1 MQPATLRRHGQ
12 RGTYDLKS
20 VKDVFDDCFIS
31 HVSYAVDGL
40 PACMPMIALIME
52 DPEADTLR
60 SSELGERLS
69 NGANEDLKNGIQKD
83 GNTTFVY
90 LHGHPSTK
98 LMELVREANR
108 RQSED
113 VQSTTET
120 NGQIANNKSLGEVK
134 VCITATKVDGLVL
147 SSAPNGHTFNYRSAT
162 IHGTCEPVSS
172 KTTKHAVMRA
182 VTQKIVAN
190 RWEEVNPVASMQ
202 VSLVYVVKV
211 HIDALS
217 VKSRTGIPGI
227 QPRNKEKDGP
237 DIQIPPWTGVIPL
250 WEELGTPVDS
260 GLTPNAVVSGN
271 LKAYIE
277 TRNERQQAYSK
288 KAASS

>member
-12 RGTYDLKS
+12 RGTYDLESAKN
-20 VKDVFDDCFIS
+20 VFDDCFIA
-31 HVSYAVDGL
+31 HVSYVVDGL
-40 PACMPMIALIME
+40 PVCMPMIALVME
-52 DPEADTLR
+52 DPEADTIR
-60 SSELGERLS
+60 SSEPRQRLS
-69 NGANEDLKNGIQKD
+69 NGTNGALKSGIQKD
-83 GNTTFVY
+83 ANNTFVY

-98 LMELVREANR
+98 LMELVRGANR
-108 RQSED
+108 SSSED

-120 NGQIANNKSLGEVK
+120 NGQIVNNSLGEVK

-147 SSAPNGHTFNYRSAT
+147 SSAPNGHAFNYRSAT

-172 KTTKHAVMRA
+172 KTTKLSVMRA

-237 DIQIPPWTGVIPL
+237 DIQTPPWTGVIPL

-260 GLTPNAVVSGN
+260 GLTPNAVVSDS
-271 LKAYIE
+271 LKTYIKS
-277 TRNERQQAYSK
+277 RNQRQQEYSK

>member
-12 RGTYDLKS
+12 RGTYDLES
-20 VKDVFDDCFIS
+20 VKDVFDNCFIA
-31 HVSYAVDGL
+31 HVSYVVDGL
-40 PACMPMIALIME
+40 PACMPMIALIMD
-52 DPEADTLR
+52 DPEAGTTR
-60 SSELGERLS
+60 CSGLGQEHG
-69 NGANEDLKNGIQKD
+69 NGANGGLVNGVQKD
-83 GNTTFVY
+83 AHETFVY
-90 LHGHPSTK
+90 LHGHPSAK
-98 LMELVREANR
+98 LMEMVRRANNSP
-108 RQSED
+108 SED
-113 VQSTTET
+113 VESTTET
-120 NGQIANNKSLGEVK
+120 NGQIVNNSVGEVK

-172 KTTKHAVMRA
+172 KSTKLAVMRA

-202 VSLVYVVKV
+202 VSLVYVIKV

-217 VKSRTGIPGI
+217 VKSRSGIPGI

-237 DIQIPPWTGVIPL
+237 DVQTPPWTGVIPL
-250 WEELGTPVDS
+250 WEELGAPVDS
-260 GLTPNAVVSGN
+260 GLTPNVVVSDN

-277 TRNERQQAYSK
+277 SRNQRQQAYSK
-288 KAASS
+288 RAASS